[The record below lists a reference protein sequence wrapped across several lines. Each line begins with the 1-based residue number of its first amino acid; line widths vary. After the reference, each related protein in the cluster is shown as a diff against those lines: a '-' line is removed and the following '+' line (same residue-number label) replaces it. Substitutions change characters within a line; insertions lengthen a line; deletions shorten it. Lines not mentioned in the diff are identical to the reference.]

1 MALMFDLLLLIGLL
15 TIAFLDAKKGFLRA
29 SVGFARILIAVAV
42 AMAFSG
48 VFAALIDRTWIFP
61 SVHRTVCDAFA
72 SGGAESGHLISAL
85 PIAFKAIAALGDVD
99 LQKIADSSS
108 SEALSHAIAEPISR
122 CISAAIAFAVLLIGA
137 YLALKIVVP
146 LLSKALRTF
155 SLFKTAD
162 TVLGLVFGIF
172 HAFLIGWGV
181 SFAAVFLLS
190 MFGISLDETY
200 LIRFF
205 HHVSPIKAIVW
216 IFLR

>member
-1 MALMFDLLLLIGLL
+1 MAFMFDLLLFVCLL
-15 TIAFLDAKKGFLRA
+15 TIVFLDTKKGFLRA
-29 SVGFARILIAVAV
+29 SVGFARILIAVAI
-42 AMAFSG
+42 AFAFSG
-48 VFAALIDRTWIFP
+48 IFAALIDRTWIFP
-61 SVHRTVCDAFA
+61 AVHRTVRDAFA
-72 SGGAESGHLISAL
+72 SSGAENAHLISAL

-108 SEALSHAIAEPISR
+108 SDALSRAIAEPISR
-122 CISAAIAFAVLLIGA
+122 CISATVAFAVLLIGA
-137 YLALKIVVP
+137 YFALKFLVP
-146 LLSKALRTF
+146 LLSKAIRTF

-172 HAFLIGWGV
+172 HALLIGWGI

-200 LIRFF
+200 LIHFF